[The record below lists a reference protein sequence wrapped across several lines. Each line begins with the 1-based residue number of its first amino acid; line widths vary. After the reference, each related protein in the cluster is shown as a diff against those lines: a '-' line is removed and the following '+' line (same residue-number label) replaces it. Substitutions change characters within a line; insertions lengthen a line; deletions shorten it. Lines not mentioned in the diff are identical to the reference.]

1 MGVISK
7 LRLFS
12 ECFKIGKITGLI
24 ACAKYLCGALKLDD
38 ISSNSSDFPVG
49 AAYD

>member
-12 ECFKIGKITGLI
+12 ECFKIGKFAGLI

-38 ISSNSSDFPVG
+38 ISSKSSDFMLG
-49 AAYD
+49 GSDA